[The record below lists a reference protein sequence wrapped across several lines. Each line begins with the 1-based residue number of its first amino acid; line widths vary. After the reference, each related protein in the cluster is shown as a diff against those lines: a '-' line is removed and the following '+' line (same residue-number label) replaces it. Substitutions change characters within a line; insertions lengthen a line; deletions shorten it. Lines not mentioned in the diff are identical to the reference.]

1 MMFCWSIPYL
11 RLIGMYDVEFKC
23 LDYVCD
29 VDYDINFIR
38 MVMLTNVPYY
48 EVIRSV
54 LTSLI

>member
-11 RLIGMYDVEFKC
+11 GLIGMYDVEFKF

-29 VDYDINFIR
+29 VYYDLNFIR

-54 LTSLI
+54 